1 MHKSIIIFFCI
12 VLLKA
17 QAIDTDSVD
26 HHEVNIYKYDQT
38 KIVVSDGVNSYE
50 SWEEY
55 RGYIMM
61 RDRFS
66 YSRWHIDWV
75 WEALQA
81 ETFLTEQEFFMATGY
96 PDKADK
102 VRSYRSKIRVMKWSS
117 PFLIIGGVLMSGIS
131 SDWGRE
137 NRTSALTLTGLGIS
151 LTGIIVGIEGIS
163 KSKKK
168 KHDMHEAI
176 KTVDIYNQALKQEL
190 GLIDT
195 VEQEKDRIKAYIDS
209 TGIEVVPYYMLDEKP
224 QPLFDQESQPGYIQF
239 PESLKAVVKALIN
252 TSGNVAVCQILET
265 SGITSFD
272 DMLLKQSIQRK
283 YTPAIY
289 HGEPVYTIITMPYR
303 FEVK

>member
-1 MHKSIIIFFCI
+1 
-12 VLLKA
+12 
-17 QAIDTDSVD
+17 
-26 HHEVNIYKYDQT
+26 
-38 KIVVSDGVNSYE
+38 
-50 SWEEY
+50 
-55 RGYIMM
+55 
-61 RDRFS
+61 
-66 YSRWHIDWV
+66 
-75 WEALQA
+75 
-81 ETFLTEQEFFMATGY
+81 
-96 PDKADK
+96 
-102 VRSYRSKIRVMKWSS
+102 
-117 PFLIIGGVLMSGIS
+117 
-131 SDWGRE
+131 
-137 NRTSALTLTGLGIS
+137 
-151 LTGIIVGIEGIS
+151 
-163 KSKKK
+163 
-168 KHDMHEAI
+168 MHEAI